1 MIRENEI
8 TSVGSFLKPHGIKGE
23 IAAELDIDCEEVD
36 NLTCIICEMEG
47 IFVPF
52 FINNARSKG
61 RDTVLLT
68 VDGVKD
74 EKEAAMFT
82 GKTIYAL
89 SSEVEQEGISEGMYV
104 TDLAGFT
111 VIEEETGTVGIIDY
125 VDDSTANILFVVKD
139 KDGETIY
146 IPAAEEF
153 ITGLDPDDKTITM
166 RLPDGL
172 L

>member
-1 MIRENEI
+1 
-8 TSVGSFLKPHGIKGE
+8 
-23 IAAELDIDCEEVD
+23 
-36 NLTCIICEMEG
+36 
-47 IFVPF
+47 
-52 FINNARSKG
+52 
-61 RDTVLLT
+61 
-68 VDGVKD
+68 
-74 EKEAAMFT
+74 
-82 GKTIYAL
+82 
-89 SSEVEQEGISEGMYV
+89 MYV